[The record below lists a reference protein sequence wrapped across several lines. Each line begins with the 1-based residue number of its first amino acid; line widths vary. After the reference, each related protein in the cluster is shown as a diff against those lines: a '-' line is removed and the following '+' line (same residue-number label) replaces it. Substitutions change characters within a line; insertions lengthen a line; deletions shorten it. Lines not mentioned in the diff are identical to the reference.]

1 MERRQ
6 GPHGAARKRAGPL
19 PEGSGETWNV
29 VGGRGDGECLLHVEL
44 CAENVWDHLFSKGYT
59 LKQFL
64 WILTLSL

>member
-29 VGGRGDGECLLHVEL
+29 VGGGAVESAF
-44 CAENVWDHLFSKGYT
+44 CMWSYVQEMYGIIC
-59 LKQFL
+59 FL
-64 WILTLSL
+64 RVTH